1 MIDISPLFLV
11 LSQIHI
17 SEKDKME
24 LQMILNFLKKHR
36 IKLDL
41 EIYFTTKKFTLNV
54 FCFFLFQS
62 VIFTYH
68 IVTDLSMSLC
78 FWHVV
83 VIVFERQFIILCFH
97 KSQNK
102 QIPK

>member
-1 MIDISPLFLV
+1 MFSV
-11 LSQIHI
+11 
-17 SEKDKME
+17 
-24 LQMILNFLKKHR
+24 
-36 IKLDL
+36 
-41 EIYFTTKKFTLNV
+41 V
-54 FCFFLFQS
+54 FLFQS

-102 QIPK
+102 QILK